1 VAALAAVV
9 AFAPRTSEAVAPS
22 THRGLTAKQWHV
34 RYAKEHRALTKHG
47 RMVRTL
53 RDQVS
58 RARQSLRRVIS
69 AELYGT
75 HWLERAFI
83 CIHGYEG
90 NWNDPN
96 APYYGGLQM
105 DMSFQ
110 RAYGPE
116 FLAKFGTA
124 DKWPVSVQMSVAI
137 KAFLSGRGFHPW
149 PNTARYCGLLP

>member
-1 VAALAAVV
+1 
-9 AFAPRTSEAVAPS
+9 
-22 THRGLTAKQWHV
+22 
-34 RYAKEHRALTKHG
+34 
-47 RMVRTL
+47 MVRTL

-75 HWLERAFI
+75 HWLERAFT

-137 KAFLSGRGFHPW
+137 KAYLMGRGFYPW